1 MRDPID
7 VGENLYPIG
16 SPEREAEIRL
26 KIEQFKQA
34 SAARRQELKKE
45 IAALWHRLN
54 ESLEGIEDNPD
65 YINLMQIKAELKI
78 IGAWPH

>member
-16 SPEREAEIRL
+16 SPEREAEIRR
-26 KIEQFKQA
+26 KIERFKQA

-45 IAALWHRLN
+45 IMNHWNLLN
-54 ESLEGIEDNPD
+54 DSLEGIEDSPD
-65 YINLMQIKAELKI
+65 YINLMQIKGELKFYGI
-78 IGAWPH
+78 WPQ